1 MIAGA
6 LAFLVETVF
15 GLFTLSLLLRFY
27 LQWARAP
34 HRNPLSD
41 FLHALTDFAVRPARR
56 LVPGLWGLD
65 FSTLTLAWLAQV
77 IELWLTLAIRGWEP
91 GPQVGAAIIAIALLA
106 FVQVLKLLVYI
117 VMGAVL
123 IQAVLSWVAPYSPV
137 MPLLST
143 MARPW
148 TRIFQRR
155 IPPVGNVDLSP
166 LFVLVACQLIL
177 MIPLALLEGMVSR
190 LL

>member
-1 MIAGA
+1 MLSGV
-6 LAFLVETVF
+6 LVFLIETLF
-15 GLFTLSLLLRFY
+15 GLFTLALLLRFY

-56 LVPGLWGLD
+56 LIPGLFGID
-65 FSTLTLAWLAQV
+65 FSTLTLAWFAEALQTG
-77 IELWLTLAIRGWEP
+77 LTLTVRGWEP
-91 GPQVGAAIIAIALLA
+91 GAQVGAAVGVIALLA
-106 FVQVLKLLVYI
+106 IVQVLKMLVYI

-123 IQAVLSWVAPYSPV
+123 IQAILSWVAPGSPV
-137 MPLLST
+137 MPVLYA

-148 TRIFQRR
+148 TRLFQRF

-166 LFVLVACQLIL
+166 LFVLIACQLVL
-177 MIPLALLEGMVSR
+177 MVPIALLEGGIAR

>member
-1 MIAGA
+1 MLSGV
-6 LAFLVETVF
+6 LVFLIETLF
-15 GLFTLSLLLRFY
+15 GLFSFVLLLRFY

-41 FLHALTDFAVRPARR
+41 FLHALSDFAVRPARR
-56 LVPGLWGLD
+56 LIPGLFGLD
-65 FSTLTLAWLAQV
+65 FSTLTLAWLTEAV
-77 IELWLTLAIRGWEP
+77 ETWLTLMVRGWEP
-91 GPQVGAAIIAIALLA
+91 GAQIGTALGVIALLA
-106 FVQVLKLLVYI
+106 VVQVLKGLVYI

-123 IQAVLSWVAPYSPV
+123 IQAILSWVAPGSPV
-137 MPLLST
+137 MPLLFA

-148 TRIFQRR
+148 TRLFQRF

-166 LFVLVACQLIL
+166 LFVLIPCQLVL
-177 MIPLALLEGMVSR
+177 MVPIALLEGGIAR